1 MDKIINVKN
10 LIIGGGL
17 SGLGFHNT
25 CSESL
30 IIEASD
36 SLGGHAK
43 SKSFKGFFF
52 DQGAHIN
59 HSKNSDWI
67 GLLNTENVNEAKSD
81 VKNYYDGLFFGYPVQ
96 SNLSALGKEKTK
108 YYLQELLIARMDNRE
123 EPKNYKEWCLKTYG
137 TGLTNDFYKV
147 FTEKYWRTEMENLST
162 NWLKGRLINSDLDV
176 VLNGALGI
184 RSNDKAVFNHF
195 KYPRTRGFQSF
206 FENIVEGANARLK
219 EKIVELRLNDKSCI
233 SNKGNKYTYDNL
245 INSIPLTELVQITS
259 DLPSEIKEASNNL
272 RYTSL
277 VQINLIVNRSSLSN
291 NKTTWFYVYD
301 KKFDISRVS
310 IMNNLSGTSSS
321 QHVGL
326 QLEIFRRNDEVFNVD
341 ELKVKAIKD
350 IQVILNIKSD
360 DIIDSEVNF
369 IKFAYVISD
378 HNCLESVR
386 QIHKY
391 YEGFDAHM
399 IGIYG
404 NWEYMWSDAAYY
416 NGVSMAK
423 KLLNNNQ

>member
-1 MDKIINVKN
+1 
-10 LIIGGGL
+10 
-17 SGLGFHNT
+17 
-25 CSESL
+25 
-30 IIEASD
+30 
-36 SLGGHAK
+36 
-43 SKSFKGFFF
+43 
-52 DQGAHIN
+52 
-59 HSKNSDWI
+59 
-67 GLLNTENVNEAKSD
+67 
-81 VKNYYDGLFFGYPVQ
+81 
-96 SNLSALGKEKTK
+96 
-108 YYLQELLIARMDNRE
+108 
-123 EPKNYKEWCLKTYG
+123 
-137 TGLTNDFYKV
+137 
-147 FTEKYWRTEMENLST
+147 MENLST